1 MQYILVVV
9 SLCGGRN
16 CGETQNQ
23 YHVTTHTVILVD
35 TFRILDATKDVGGIV
50 LSDADDRLQ
59 EEENVSDETEDG
71 MR

>member
-16 CGETQNQ
+16 RGEAQYQ
-23 YHVTTHTVILVD
+23 YHVTTHTVIFVD
-35 TFRILDATKDVGGIV
+35 TFRILDAPEDIGGIV
-50 LSDADDRLQ
+50 LSDANDRLQ
-59 EEENVSDETEDG
+59 EEENVGDETKDG